1 MSTSTAS
8 QILKKDNIID
18 GRLFVE
24 EKVLAMVQKENEDE
38 MTMTFVIKKLKNQ
51 GIYKFGLLRTEVY
64 DEKIVEEFY
73 QEAVVTNLPLSKGGD
88 VQSISA
94 TVREIPIVIDRQ
106 MLEDFFELPSDGLT
120 LEELETYGSE
130 KLLKKFWQLFMG
142 ASADEAA
149 HPSCHKKNFFLP
161 FFYLHEFCCRVVE
174 NRTGAFEM
182 CTGLRYRMMVAIMTG
197 EPVNW
202 CQIILKRLQEEV
214 AKPATQKKSFGLA
227 LNNILALS
235 GVRLEDDAK
244 AVGKGKF
251 IGGTRP
257 VAYNKTLLHV
267 SRPSCF
273 TMSQAENPRILHTP
287 ANVIPD
293 PSIQEDTEAQ
303 ISAKKKTEKKKK
315 KKSSEKK
322 RKATSAEEDRPKKKK
337 RTTKHIAVRK
347 DAIDLQGPT
356 PVEEAVPVA
365 ITVPEPEMATTKK
378 YTLVEEITGDSATHS
393 ESIVKT
399 PVRVPIPI
407 QDPHFER
414 VPTPSRNPSPGQA
427 SIPITEPVTSVAPTT
442 DATPSPSS
450 IIQDTL
456 LQVEIDLA
464 FDRFVQWK
472 DYRTSLYETLYNWS
486 KWKTEEDFVLQVTQT
501 DHILPLFQWENEF
514 CKDLITSYYIEHAEA
529 QRKGKAVDPTVISSD
544 SDHDSD
550 DDDDAFQASLRM
562 SRESAHEEAQNS
574 SQVQD
579 GQGTSYSHPTPT
591 QEEALQDDLPEQ
603 LHSEQEQDPEGPTLE
618 DMFRLSFPSKEPATN
633 AEQTLSQQEEA
644 PAAEPPQPME
654 ISDNEDMINPI
665 SQKDSVPVVENEEE
679 ERQQE
684 RFESPVSVPTESLQE
699 ESVSQERPATLVH
712 TQEQAEEPIHSPEI
726 EEILRK
732 AKAKDAPETSYRLDY
747 FAETNEEEEANQP
760 ESPRTKQKKA
770 LLEEV
775 GLKTMFLQDTVQ
787 ALYSLGKEIDWLRE
801 TAMEEVGGL
810 KRELSDVAE
819 AIRSLPPS
827 LTLILWRLKNRQE
840 ELLKAEQSKL
850 RVCENKSAEAMALTA
865 EHLRSHDSQ
874 IKDMAEVLTTLVRKV
889 NSIEETQQEATK
901 LLISIDTKV
910 SSVDESIKGEEAR
923 AKAKQW
929 RLQQEKQFE
938 ESLEETV
945 AAAIEKLAKSSSSQ
959 RVTGSRPE
967 FFDPNIDW
975 RTKIHCPS
983 AINLPT
989 HRHPSEDEV
998 RKWRKNEVLRYFV
1011 FLAKES
1017 AVFRNCKTLQ
1027 EAAIL
1032 FNKMLDEGNLPL
1044 QLVCASRHRKGER
1057 MTHDEDWILA
1067 FVKEPEI
1074 RDQYKTRGREALTKF
1089 WKGHANDPDAKPWRH
1104 ATASHRR

>member
-18 GRLFVE
+18 GRLFDE
-24 EKVLAMVQKENEDE
+24 EKVLAMVRKENEDE

-64 DEKIVEEFY
+64 DEKMVEEFY

-94 TVREIPIVIDRQ
+94 TVREILVVIDRQ

-120 LEELETYGSE
+120 LEELEAYGSE
-130 KLLKKFWQLFMG
+130 KLLKKFWQLFTG

-182 CTGLRYRMMVAIMTG
+182 CTGLRYRMMMAIMTG

-235 GVRLEDDAK
+235 GVRIEDDAK

-257 VAYNKTLLHV
+257 VTYNKTLLHA

-273 TMSQAENPRILHTP
+273 TMPQAENPRILHTP
-287 ANVIPD
+287 ENVIPD

-303 ISAKKKTEKKKK
+303 ISAKKKADKKKK
-315 KKSSEKK
+315 KKSAEKK
-322 RKATSAEEDRPKKKK
+322 RKAISTEEERPKKKK
-337 RTTKHIAVRK
+337 RTTRHIVVRK

-356 PVEEAVPVA
+356 PVEEAVPVVM
-365 ITVPEPEMATTKK
+365 TVPEPEMATTEK
-378 YTLVEEITGDSATHS
+378 YTLVEEITGDSDTHS

-399 PVRVPIPI
+399 PVRIPIPI

-427 SIPITEPVTSVAPTT
+427 SIPITEPVASVAPTT
-442 DATPSPSS
+442 DASPSPSS

-456 LQVEIDLA
+456 IQVEIDLA

-486 KWKTEEDFVLQVTQT
+486 EWKTEEDFVIQVTQT
-501 DHILPLFQWENEF
+501 DQILPLLQWDNEL
-514 CKDLITSYYIEHAEA
+514 CKDLVSSYYLEQASA
-529 QRKGKAVDPTVISSD
+529 QRKGKAVAPTQISSD
-544 SDHDSD
+544 SKPDSD
-550 DDDDAFQASLRM
+550 DDDNDDAFQASLRT
-562 SRESAHEEAQNS
+562 SRESSHGEETQRAQE
-574 SQVQD
+574 QD
-579 GQGTSYSHPTPT
+579 GQGTSRSQPQSVDRDT
-591 QEEALQDDLPEQ
+591 Q
-603 LHSEQEQDPEGPTLE
+603 QDPEGPSLE
-618 DMFRLSFPSKEPATN
+618 DISKMSFAQEEPETIID
-633 AEQTLSQQEEA
+633 QTLPLQEEA
-644 PAAEPPQPME
+644 QHIESPQPME
-654 ISDNEDMINPI
+654 VSDEEAVSAPI
-665 SQKDSVPVVENEEE
+665 PQEHSVPVNIEER
-679 ERQQE
+679 RQQE
-684 RFESPVSVPTESLQE
+684 RSESPVSVPTKSLQE
-699 ESVSQERPATLVH
+699 ESVPLVTEETSTPQERPATPVPTH
-712 TQEQAEEPIHSPEI
+712 KQAEELIPSPEI
-726 EEILRK
+726 EEIVRK
-732 AKAKDAPETSYRLDY
+732 EKSKDAPETSYRLDY
-747 FAETNEEEEANQP
+747 FAEINEEEEANQP

-827 LTLILWRLKNRQE
+827 LTLVLWRLKNRQE
-840 ELLKAEQSKL
+840 ELLKSEQSKL
-850 RVCENKSAEAMALTA
+850 RVCENKTAEAMALTA

-874 IKDMAEVLTTLVRKV
+874 IKDMAEVLATLVRKV
-889 NSIEETQQEATK
+889 NSIEETQQETNK

-923 AKAKQW
+923 AKEKQW

-938 ESLEETV
+938 ESLEETIV
-945 AAAIEKLAKSSSSQ
+945 VAIEKLAKPSSSQ

-967 FFDPNIDW
+967 FHDPNIDW

-998 RKWRKNEVLRYFV
+998 RRWRKNEVLRYFV

-1017 AVFRNCKTLQ
+1017 AVLRNCKTLA
-1027 EAAIL
+1027 EAAHL

-1089 WKGHANDPDAKPWRH
+1089 WKGHANDPDTKPWRH